1 MNCFAFL
8 DLVMREGVSCGFG
21 SVSSTERFWNVLL
34 VSKRWQSVME
44 KYDVQCVRQEFDI
57 VTGFLKV

>member
-1 MNCFAFL
+1 MYIIQFHLNPSHIMELVMNRFAFS

-21 SVSSTERFWNVLL
+21 SVSSRERFWNMLL

-44 KYDVQCVRQEFDI
+44 KI
-57 VTGFLKV
+57 